1 MERWGWKLVVMGW
14 TLLCGGCVEPSG
26 VVPLRLAAMPVATPL
41 PMATTVLT
49 ASAGQPCSLTEPSS
63 SLHCDKEVLLA
74 SRDALRGTSTDEFL
88 TWQRRNPI
96 ESFEGVRVNPSS
108 GRVVALETVWPTS
121 LTGIIPPA
129 LGLLSQLQV
138 LDLGL
143 NRLTGSIPSALGQ
156 LSQLQVLNLSRSG
169 LTGPIPPEL
178 GQLSQLQSLLL
189 SGNLLTG
196 PIPPELGLLCH
207 LQVLDLGLN
216 RLTGPIPP
224 ELGRLGRLHELHLL
238 HNRLEG
244 SIPPELGRLSQLQ
257 VLDLTDNW
265 LTGPIPSELGQLG
278 QLKTLLLSG
287 NGLTGTFPS
296 ALGQLSQLEILDLR
310 HTRLTGSIP
319 TTLGQPIPQ
328 QVLDFTHHYRLLGS
342 ISSEP
347 GPLYHLGIPPAIGV
361 YTDQAEHWGGRF
373 HVRRQGSRVTAT
385 LATHRSP
392 VGHETRLQALF
403 RLPEGYRPILPVTWT
418 AAARPMTTQ
427 GRPRSEVPAVTVI
440 LEARPDG
447 LVHHLDGPTLD
458 GADYVGYHTT
468 MTWTTDETALLMA
481 GAFIPAAGTGT
492 YRLVRLGDTVTATL
506 VFPVKGR
513 SGARP
518 APLLFT
524 VPAGFRPVTE
534 TTWTSPTPGPAGGAV
549 DLRVHRD
556 GAVMQAG
563 LPGPAGYVAT
573 VMWRTLDPGWMEIRG
588 FFAPAAGEGT
598 GTYTLRRDG
607 EQVTATVTGEHG
619 VPSTSV
625 LFTVPEGFRP
635 ARTVDAVGCRAPS
648 LQVRPEGTVHFVR
661 GQFGTGNK
669 PLVYETTMTWTAGAD
684 VCRRHDWVQAI
695 LLQALRSQDRVRD
708 SYAEVT
714 WTDLAA
720 VKSLHLNP
728 GSGIPT
734 AATHHPWIEDASPL
748 QVHDLA
754 GLTGLTTLGLQ
765 GEGWSPVPTDLLTH
779 VPALESLHLS
789 TPSLR
794 LPPDFLA
801 HVPELRALTLE
812 TAGLT
817 ELLPDLLVH
826 VPKLRSLTL
835 KVPHL
840 TELPVDL
847 LVHVPELQS
856 LTLEAAELTELP
868 PGLLVH
874 ISKLHSLILKVPHL
888 TELPMDLLIHVPELR
903 CLFVEA
909 TNVTA
914 DFRARQREIN
924 TRCHLLLG
932 RG

>member
-1 MERWGWKLVVMGW
+1 MGRWGWKLVVMGW
-14 TLLCGGCVEPSG
+14 ALLCGGCVEPSG
-26 VVPLRLAAMPVATPL
+26 VVPLRFAAMPVATPL

-49 ASAGQPCSLTEPSS
+49 DSAGQPCSLMEPSS

-74 SRDALRGTSTDEFL
+74 SRDALRGTSTDELL
-88 TWQRRNPI
+88 TWQRHNPI
-96 ESFEGVRVNPSS
+96 ESFEGVRVSSSS
-108 GRVVALETVWPTS
+108 GRAVALETVWPTS
-121 LTGIIPPA
+121 LTGTIPPE

-143 NRLTGSIPSALGQ
+143 NRLAGSIPSELGQ
-156 LSQLQVLNLSRSG
+156 LSQLQVLDLSRSG

-189 SGNLLTG
+189 SGNRLTG
-196 PIPPELGLLCH
+196 PIPPELGQLCQ

-224 ELGRLGRLHELHLL
+224 DLGGLGRLHEMHLL
-238 HNRLEG
+238 HNRLTG
-244 SIPPELGRLSQLQ
+244 PIPPELGQLSQLQ
-257 VLDLTDNW
+257 VLDLTNNR
-265 LTGPIPSELGQLG
+265 LAGPIPSELGQLG
-278 QLKTLLLSG
+278 QLKTLLLSS

-319 TTLGQPIPQ
+319 TTHGQPIPQ
-328 QVLDFTHHYRLLGS
+328 QVLDFIHYYQLLGS

-347 GPLYHLGIPPAIGV
+347 SSLHHLGIPPAIGV

-373 HVRRQGSRVTAT
+373 HVRRQGSQVTVT

-392 VGHETRLQALF
+392 AGPGTRLQALF
-403 RLPEGYRPILPVTWT
+403 RLPEGYRPVLPVTWT

-468 MTWTTDETALLMA
+468 MTWTTGETALLMA

-506 VFPVKGR
+506 VFPVKER
-513 SGARP
+513 SAAGS

-534 TTWTSPTPGPAGGAV
+534 TTWTSPTSGSTGVSAV
-549 DLRVHRD
+549 DLRVRRD
-556 GAVMQAG
+556 GTVMQAG

-588 FFAPAAGEGT
+588 SFAPAAGGGT

-661 GQFGTGNK
+661 DPLGTGNK

-695 LLQALRSQDRVRD
+695 LLQALRSQGRVRD
-708 SYAEVT
+708 SCAEVT

-728 GSGIPT
+728 SSGTPT
-734 AATHHPWIEDASPL
+734 AAIHHPGIEDALPL
-748 QVHDLA
+748 QAYDLA

-765 GEGWSPVPTDLLTH
+765 GEGWLSPVPTDLLTH
-779 VPALESLHLS
+779 VPALASLHLS
-789 TPSLR
+789 SPSLR

-801 HVPELRALTLE
+801 HVPELRTLTLE

-826 VPKLRSLTL
+826 VSQLHSLTL
-835 KVPHL
+835 KVPNL
-840 TELPVDL
+840 TELPV
-847 LVHVPELQS
+847 
-856 LTLEAAELTELP
+856 
-868 PGLLVH
+868 GLL
-874 ISKLHSLILKVPHL
+874 
-888 TELPMDLLIHVPELR
+888 THVPELR
-903 CLFVEA
+903 CLFLEA
-909 TNVTA
+909 TNATA

-924 TRCHLLLG
+924 TRCPQILE